1 LTFFLF
7 VAAAYWIGQ
16 IIFVMEI
23 RAQHPDWLLLPCGI
37 IALAWPYLTLRR
49 YLAIWRES
57 RGS

>member
-1 LTFFLF
+1 LFLLA
-7 VAAAYWIGQ
+7 AAAYWIGQ